1 MIHGTGV
8 DIIEISRIK
17 NSIDRHAGRFEE
29 KIFTPQEIEYC
40 RSQADPSKHFAGRFA
55 AKEAILKSLGTG
67 MSQGISWQD
76 LEISNQDTGA
86 PVLKITGGGKAVFD
100 SLNLK
105 NIHISISHDKLYA
118 VAQAIAESK

>member
-8 DIIEISRIK
+8 DLIEISRIK
-17 NSIDRHAGRFEE
+17 KSMDRYAGKFEE

-40 RSQADPSKHFAGRFA
+40 RSQANPSKHFAGRFA
-55 AKEAILKSLGTG
+55 AKEAVLKSLGTG
-67 MSQGISWQD
+67 LAQGISWKD
-76 LEISNQDTGA
+76 MELLNRESGA
-86 PVLKITGGGKAVFD
+86 PVLQITGAGKKIFD

-118 VAQAIAESK
+118 IAQAVAESQ